1 MNLTTYNGL
10 HDDYNNVLSGSSNS
24 DTIMDYGASNNTDL
38 MESWGYTGAAIVLGV
53 NGLLGFT
60 LNISVIVLMCKDMQ
74 VICAP
79 RVLSSNRML
88 TLTAIGLDQLWNPI
102 NIILF
107 NLVCSD
113 FSVSVLG
120 NPFTMTAAI
129 YHRWIFG
136 QTLCVCYGFFMAL
149 LGIASITTLTVLSY
163 ERLCTVKF
171 PFTTKQLN
179 NRGAIVSVL
188 FIWAYSLAVTMP
200 PLFGWGAY
208 VNEAA
213 NIR

>member
-1 MNLTTYNGL
+1 MPYPPPT
-10 HDDYNNVLSGSSNS
+10 
-24 DTIMDYGASNNTDL
+24 
-38 MESWGYTGAAIVLGV
+38 
-53 NGLLGFT
+53 
-60 LNISVIVLMCKDMQ
+60 Q
-74 VICAP
+74 
-79 RVLSSNRML
+79 
-88 TLTAIGLDQLWNPI
+88 QLWNPI

-113 FSVSVLG
+113 FTVSVLG

-188 FIWAYSLAVTMP
+188 FIWTYSLAVTTP